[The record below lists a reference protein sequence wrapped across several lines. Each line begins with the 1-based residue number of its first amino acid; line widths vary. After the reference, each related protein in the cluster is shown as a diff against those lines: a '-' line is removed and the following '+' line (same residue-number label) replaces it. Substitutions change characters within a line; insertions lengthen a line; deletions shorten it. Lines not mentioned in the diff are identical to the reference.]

1 MTWPLVPIDGK
12 TLDWPRKI
20 AQAVNWLIG
29 NKQPLNDTL
38 TDLSGRS
45 VGVTAGTDI
54 PDRDDADARY
64 VQQDVGAAWTAPTGT
79 ASRATFATFAGQT
92 ITNPPTQA
100 EVQAIDD
107 HVKLLSERMKALVD
121 DLQANGT
128 LT

>member
-1 MTWPLVPIDGK
+1 MTWPLVPVDGK

-20 AQAVNWLIG
+20 AQAINWLIG
-29 NKQPLNDTL
+29 NKQPLNGTL
-38 TDLSGRS
+38 TDLSARN
-45 VGVTAGTDI
+45 VGAASGTDI

-64 VQQDVGAAWTAPTGT
+64 VMQDVGAAWAAPTGT
-79 ASRATFATFAGQT
+79 AARTTFATFAGQT
-92 ITNPPTQA
+92 ISNPPTQA

-107 HVKLLSERMKALVD
+107 HVKLLSERVKALVD